1 MHFGPTTFL
10 WTCCFDKKEKK
21 KTSQHARFFI
31 PHYIITRL
39 HYVWC
44 QMNSAVMLLQLAEAG
59 TPQHMV
65 KLHNISHFGACSSP
79 VSGWQSALV
88 NKISSE
94 KTYWLAYRRQC
105 SFWTASEAGT
115 GFEWKH
121 KHMYTHKHTP
131 LSAHNALEWNMPSL
145 CFVNINSDRNTIV
158 LVFLLLCCSQSCS
171 VQDSCELFT
180 KVTCLQDFV
189 VQPVFP
195 ASFFPPGAA
204 CPSPHF
210 SA

>member
-1 MHFGPTTFL
+1 MHFQIFWLEMHFGPTTFL
-10 WTCCFDKKEKK
+10 WTCCFDKKKK
-21 KTSQHARFFI
+21 KKSQHARFFI

-79 VSGWQSALV
+79 VSGWQSASV

-94 KTYWLAYRRQC
+94 KTYWLTYRRQC

-121 KHMYTHKHTP
+121 KHMYTHKHTHVCQ
-131 LSAHNALEWNMPSL
+131 LTTH
-145 CFVNINSDRNTIV
+145 
-158 LVFLLLCCSQSCS
+158 
-171 VQDSCELFT
+171 
-180 KVTCLQDFV
+180 
-189 VQPVFP
+189 
-195 ASFFPPGAA
+195 
-204 CPSPHF
+204 
-210 SA
+210 